1 MWAIDYATPFYTTN
15 LCDIVPLQESFRRP
29 KSKIVTGSL
38 GLIPASIR
46 FDHEN
51 SKIVKDIKDV
61 WHDRA
66 VQMMSQLAASTSEVY
81 FIPSSAYSH
90 YEISVGDL
98 YFGKRSLTVQLMDN
112 DLATTVPQNL
122 FLNYY
127 AKLFTNHIERWN
139 DNTRSGGVLKNE
151 FEGIPNLALE
161 KTVTKVDEV
170 VEQDSAMAVYNE
182 AVRRKVLDWQ
192 ARNEEM
198 SEPEDSES
206 IISYHDEKLS
216 KPLLN
221 TSPIGQDSEDDETIV
236 DFSGIPAKQLSEML
250 EKLTQQEE
258 IKKIKYHRKI
268 IFVPAGGGMCTS
280 DRDSSFDFFD
290 SAQSK
295 TTANSTIDGNFVSV
309 SQVGSVQAQALNA
322 SAQRHSQ
329 QESYDDMMSRMMSH
343 HNIG

>member
-1 MWAIDYATPFYTTN
+1 MTAILWAIDYATPFYTTD

-29 KSKIVTGSL
+29 KSKIITGSL
-38 GLIPASIR
+38 GLMPASTR
-46 FDHEN
+46 FDYEI
-51 SKIVKDIKDV
+51 SKLVKETKDV

-66 VQMMSQLAASTSEVY
+66 VKMMSQLAASFSEVY
-81 FIPSSAYSH
+81 FIPSSTYSH

-98 YFGKRSLTVQLMDN
+98 YFGKRSLTVRLMDN
-112 DLATTVPQNL
+112 DLAMTVPQNV

-139 DNTRSGGVLKNE
+139 DNSRSGGVLNNHY
-151 FEGIPNLALE
+151 EGIPNFVMDNML
-161 KTVTKVDEV
+161 TKVEDEV
-170 VEQDSAMAVYNE
+170 VEHEVVEHDSAMAACNE
-182 AVRRKVLDWQ
+182 RVRRKVLDWQ

-198 SEPEDSES
+198 SKPKDTES
-206 IISYHDEKLS
+206 IISYHDEELS

-221 TSPIGQDSEDDETIV
+221 TSPIDQDSDHDETIV

-258 IKKIKYHRKI
+258 IKKIR
-268 IFVPAGGGMCTS
+268 
-280 DRDSSFDFFD
+280 
-290 SAQSK
+290 SK

-329 QESYDDMMSRMMSH
+329 QESYDDLMSGMMSH
-343 HNIG
+343 HSIG